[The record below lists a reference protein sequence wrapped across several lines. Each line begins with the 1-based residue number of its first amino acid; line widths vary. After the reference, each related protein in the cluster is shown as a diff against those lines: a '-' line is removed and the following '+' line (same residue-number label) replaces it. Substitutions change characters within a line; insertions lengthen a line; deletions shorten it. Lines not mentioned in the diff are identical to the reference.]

1 MSTHH
6 EIETKA
12 IDVKENKT
20 IINKKKRMKNKSN
33 DLRDFTPETRWKVC
47 QRLDLRVS
55 SGSIVSID
63 DNTFE

>member
-33 DLRDFTPETRWKVC
+33 DLRDFTPETR
-47 QRLDLRVS
+47 
-55 SGSIVSID
+55 
-63 DNTFE
+63 